1 MDKKLEVKEV
11 LQKNHGIFEKVATE
25 SLEAL
30 FMIEFKIQDSW
41 KISERLQGKF
51 DHIVSLGSG
60 NDSYQSMIAIGISDE
75 NLKAIPGLDDDSID
89 LLDILGEVA
98 NTYTGL
104 LMDYEEIT
112 EYFGFLNQS
121 VPQYTNEEM
130 FFPKVWSV
138 DGTVLFG
145 DGKNE
150 IYFGCAVRPVRTL
163 FPMQNNG

>member
-1 MDKKLEVKEV
+1 MDKKLEVKEM
-11 LQKNHGIFEKVATE
+11 LEKNHQIFENVAIE

-30 FMIEFKIQDSW
+30 FGMEFNIKEPW
-41 KISERLQGKF
+41 GISERLKGKF

-75 NLKAIPGLDDDSID
+75 NLKAIPGLDESMD

-104 LMDYEEIT
+104 LMDHEEIT

-138 DGTVLFG
+138 DGNVYFG
-145 DGKNE
+145 DSE
-150 IYFGCAVRPVRTL
+150 FYFGCAVRPVRTL
-163 FPMQNNG
+163 FPMPNKD